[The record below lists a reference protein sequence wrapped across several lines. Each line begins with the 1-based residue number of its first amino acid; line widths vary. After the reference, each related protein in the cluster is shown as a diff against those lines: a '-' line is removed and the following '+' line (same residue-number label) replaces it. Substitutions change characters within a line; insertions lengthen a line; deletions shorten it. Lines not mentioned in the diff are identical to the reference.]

1 MCFMETTPRWARLVG
16 GHVALD
22 FINTDVVSEHDRSR
36 DVLRSVDEFVAW
48 SVYAQVPGATPTM
61 AAIRGARGEDLLDEA
76 KSLRTAT
83 RTVIE
88 AIVTGRAPEDQALS
102 TVQAAYTRAIGDATP
117 AINDGRLSWRWT
129 STTSKALVSELA
141 VAAIT
146 LLRDGPTDR
155 IKACPA
161 CGFVFIDTTKNQRRR
176 WCSMDDCG
184 KEEKIRRY
192 VAKRAETS
200 RRTRVG

>member
-1 MCFMETTPRWARLVG
+1 METTPRWAHLVAG
-16 GHVALD
+16 DMALD
-22 FINTDVVSEHDRSR
+22 FVNTDVVSEHDRSR
-36 DVLRSVDEFVAW
+36 DVLRAAEEFAAW
-48 SVYAQVPGATPTM
+48 SAYAQLPGATPTM
-61 AAIRGARGEDLLDEA
+61 IATHGAHSQDVLDEA
-76 KSLRTAT
+76 RSLRTAT
-83 RTVIE
+83 RSVIE
-88 AIVTGRAPEDQALS
+88 AIINGGAPEDQALS
-102 TVQAAYTRAIGDATP
+102 TIQAAYARAIGDATP
-117 AINDGRLSWRWT
+117 VISDGRLSWRWT
-129 STTSKALVSELA
+129 TNTPKALVARLA
-141 VAAIT
+141 VAVIT

-161 CGFVFIDTTKNQRRR
+161 CGFVFIDTTKNRRRR

>member
-1 MCFMETTPRWARLVG
+1 METTPTWARLVG

-22 FINTDVVSEHDRSR
+22 FVNTDVGSEHDRSR
-36 DVLRSVDEFVAW
+36 DVLRSADEFVAW

-61 AAIRGARGEDLLDEA
+61 TAIHGDHSDELLDEA
-76 KSLRTAT
+76 RSLRTAT
-83 RTVIE
+83 RSVIE
-88 AIVTGRAPEDQALS
+88 AIVAGCAPEDRALS
-102 TVQAAYTRAIGDATP
+102 TIQAAYTTAIGDATP
-117 AINDGRLSWRWT
+117 VIRDRRLSWRR
-129 STTSKALVSELA
+129 TTNTPKALVAELA

-146 LLRDGPTDR
+146 LLRDGPSDR

-161 CGFVFIDTTKNQRRR
+161 CGFVFIDTTKNHRRR

-192 VAKRAETS
+192 VAKRAQAS